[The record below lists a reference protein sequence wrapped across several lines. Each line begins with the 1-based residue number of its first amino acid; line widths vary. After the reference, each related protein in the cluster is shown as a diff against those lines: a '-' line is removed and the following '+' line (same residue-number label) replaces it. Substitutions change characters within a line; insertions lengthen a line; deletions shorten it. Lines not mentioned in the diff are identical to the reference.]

1 MTLSY
6 RLTCLV
12 RGAALLFGAV
22 ILVVGVPFGLLG
34 SAAPSDTVP
43 EWSPL
48 LTVPLTVLLLGGG
61 FLYVGLFGHRFAVSW
76 RHRAFAALL
85 LAPPLAAGMA
95 LLLTPGHPEMAPFAG
110 FFLMPAGLLVLCAIW
125 PLRFG
130 QAA

>member
-6 RLTCLV
+6 RLTCLA

-22 ILVVGVPFGLLG
+22 IVVVGVPFGLLG
-34 SAAPSDTVP
+34 SAIPGDTVP
-43 EWSPL
+43 DWSPL

-61 FLYVGLFGHRFAVSW
+61 FLYVGMFGHRLAVSW
-76 RHRAFAALL
+76 RRRALAALL

-95 LLLTPGHPEMAPFAG
+95 ISLMPGHPEMMPFAG
-110 FFLMPAGLLVLCAIW
+110 LLLMPAGLLFLCAIW

-130 QAA
+130 QAS